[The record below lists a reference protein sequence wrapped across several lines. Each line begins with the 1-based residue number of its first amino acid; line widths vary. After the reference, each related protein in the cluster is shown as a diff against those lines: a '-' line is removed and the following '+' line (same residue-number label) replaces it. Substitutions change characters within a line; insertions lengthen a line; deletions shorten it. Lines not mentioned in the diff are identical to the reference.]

1 MALARRRRPSIAVVL
16 GVVFIASFGAFVD
29 APRLARPAKAAARIA
44 PPNVLII
51 VTDDQRHDSMET
63 MRDTRRL
70 IARRGAKYPHAY
82 TTTPTCCPAR
92 ASIFTGRYAHNHAV
106 RTNDGTTTDNLDH
119 STTVQAY
126 LQEAGY
132 RTALFG
138 KYLNGWK
145 ADSPPPYFD
154 HWATFTGGARGYYFK
169 TDWNI
174 DGKRRSVK
182 TYSTRF
188 IQKKALD
195 FIGSRE
201 AKRNPWLTFLTTAA
215 PHAPF
220 TPQDKYLRA
229 EVPDFRPNPA
239 MTEEDRTD
247 KPPYVQ
253 EMRRGLRRSER
264 VRKGQLRTLL
274 SVDDMVEALF
284 RELRRTGQAS
294 NTVVF
299 FLSDNG
305 YMHGEHRLTG
315 KTTPYLPSV
324 RIPML
329 LRAPGLIEPGTVDD
343 RLVANIDVA
352 PTVMDAAGLEPPA
365 DPPMDG
371 RSLLDPSWARDH
383 LLLEYFRRINRGT
396 PEWGATLTKEDQYVE
411 YYNDGGRINAIFREY
426 YNLVVDPFQL
436 ENALGNDD
444 PADDPLTFPLR
455 ARQLDEDRNCVG
467 TTGDNACP

>member
-1 MALARRRRPSIAVVL
+1 MALARRRPSIAVVL
-16 GVVFIASFGAFVD
+16 GVVFTASFGAFAD
-29 APRLARPAKAAARIA
+29 SPPLTRSAQAAAEGDA
-44 PPNVLII
+44 PNVLII
-51 VTDDQRHDSMET
+51 VTDDQRHDSMEPL
-63 MRDTRRL
+63 RDTQRL
-70 IARRGAKYPHAY
+70 IADRGVKFPHAY

-92 ASIFTGRYAHNHAV
+92 ASIFTGRYVHNHEV

-119 STTVQAY
+119 STTLQAY
-126 LQEAGY
+126 LQDAGY

-138 KYLNGWK
+138 KYLNGWRH
-145 ADSPPPYFD
+145 DSPPPYFD
-154 HWATFTGGARGYYFK
+154 RWAFFAGHVRGYYYGNE
-169 TDWNI
+169 WNI
-174 DGKRRSVK
+174 NGKQRFVG

-188 IQKKALD
+188 IEKQALD
-195 FIGSRE
+195 FIGDDAAR
-201 AKRNPWLTFLTTAA
+201 KRPWLAYLTTAA

-220 TPQDKYLRA
+220 TPQDKYRRTPIS
-229 EVPDFRPNPA
+229 EFEPNPA
-239 MTEEDRTD
+239 MLEEDRTD
-247 KPPYVQ
+247 KPAYVQ
-253 EMRRGLRRSER
+253 DVTRGLDRGAR
-264 VRKGQLRTLL
+264 VRRGQLRTLY
-274 SVDDMVEALF
+274 SVDDLVESVFGTLK
-284 RELRRTGQAS
+284 RTGQAD

-329 LRAPGLIEPGTVDD
+329 LRVPGRVQPGTIDD

-352 PTVMDAAGLEPPA
+352 PTVLDAVGLEPPQ

-371 RSLLDPSWARDH
+371 RSLLDVSWNRDH

-411 YYNDGGRINAIFREY
+411 YYNDGGRINATFREY
-426 YNLVVDPFQL
+426 YNLVLDPYQL
-436 ENALGNDD
+436 ENSLGNND
-444 PADDPLTFPLR
+444 PSDDPLTFPLR

-467 TTGDNACP
+467 TTGENACP